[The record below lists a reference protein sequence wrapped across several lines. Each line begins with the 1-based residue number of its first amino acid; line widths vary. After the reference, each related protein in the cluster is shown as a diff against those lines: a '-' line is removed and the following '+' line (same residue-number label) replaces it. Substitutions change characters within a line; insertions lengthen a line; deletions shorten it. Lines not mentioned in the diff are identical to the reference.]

1 MSLSLSDRRRLSDLA
16 DKIQCA
22 YASLTAYYQA
32 RNTGWVLGSGARDDI
47 AASYCRQRAREILR
61 ELRHYQL
68 RAARLRLRSGG

>member
-1 MSLSLSDRRRLSDLA
+1 MSLNERNRLSDLC
-16 DKIQCA
+16 DKIECA

-32 RNTGWVLGSGARDDI
+32 RNTGWVLGSGARADV

-68 RAARLRLRSGG
+68 RAAKLRLRCGG